1 MRISVWSSE
10 LCSSDLALVVGHPG
24 VGRRRQASAAASAP
38 LAAAAAGSC
47 ADAVTAMLPNRTAS
61 AVVAY
66 MPRFISPSPCASR
79 RQVSLPA
86 GTAVEEVGQ
95 AAGQHARLRQFA
107 GAVARPL
114 IGPQRLHLGDLGRIA
129 AGKIGAFRK
138 IAIEVEQ
145 FTAIVGRSEER
156 RVG

>member
-1 MRISVWSSE
+1 MKPWSRVKRSSSVIRASV
-10 LCSSDLALVVGHPG
+10 AAA
-24 VGRRRQASAAASAP
+24 QASAAASAP

-107 GAVARPL
+107 GSVARPL
-114 IGPQRLHLGDLGRIA
+114 IGPQRLPLRDLGRHA
-129 AGKIGAFRK
+129 DGKIGDFRK
-138 IAIEVEQ
+138 ITNMVEQ